1 MGKSILKVKNVY
13 KNFGGV
19 HALEDVSLE
28 ITEGRVCALM
38 GENGAGKSTL
48 GKIISGIIPATSG
61 TIEFA
66 GEVLNS
72 HTALEAQQRGIA
84 IIMQELDL
92 FFNQTI
98 AENIA
103 LANANFPRY
112 ASGFINHKKLNRECS
127 PWLEKVGLNVSPSKP
142 LSELPIGQVQLVAIA
157 RALSM
162 NCRLIIMDEPTSS
175 LTAEGVTILFKLI
188 RELKGHGI
196 TIIYVSHKMSEIF
209 EIADDIIVMRD
220 GRYVDKKRTEDTSPD
235 EIIALMVGREID
247 SSAINRSY
255 LQEQVVLE
263 LQNLTTRHVT
273 DISLKLRKGEVLGM
287 AGLVGAGRSELAE
300 ALFGLDSTRSGKV
313 ILKGQEIVINNP
325 KDAMDAG
332 IGFVPEDRKWQGL
345 MMKQSVEDNLCM
357 SIHDRISSRGFINKH
372 SVEDSYLKASIST
385 KLKAASSR
393 IGISTLSGGNQQKVL
408 LSRWLLVDPEII
420 FLDEPTRGI
429 DVGAKQD
436 IYEIIEDLAAQ
447 GKSVILVS
455 SELPELLRCCD
466 RIAVM
471 SAGRLAGI
479 VEKDSTDQEEIMNLA
494 MKYL

>member
-1 MGKSILKVKNVY
+1 MEKTILKVKNVS
-13 KNFGGV
+13 KHFGGV
-19 HALEDVSLE
+19 CALDNISME
-28 ITEGRVCALM
+28 ITQGKVTALM

-48 GKIISGIIPATSG
+48 GKIISGIIPPSSG
-61 TIEFA
+61 SIEFM
-66 GEVLNS
+66 GEELHS
-72 HTALEAQQRGIA
+72 HTALDGQEKGIA

-103 LANANFPRY
+103 LANTNFPKY
-112 ASGFINHKKLNRECS
+112 SSGFINHKKLNRECV
-127 PWLEKVGLNVSPSKP
+127 PWLEKVGLKVNPSMI
-142 LSELPIGQVQLVAIA
+142 LSKLPIGQVQLVAIA

-162 NCRLIIMDEPTSS
+162 NCKLIIMDEPTSS
-175 LTAEGVTILFKLI
+175 LTDEGVATLFNLI
-188 RELKGHGI
+188 RELKNHDI

-209 EIADDIIVMRD
+209 EIADNIVVMRD
-220 GRYVDKKRTEDTSPD
+220 GRYVDKKNKNHTTPD
-235 EIIALMVGREID
+235 EIISMMVGREID
-247 SSAINRSY
+247 SSAINKSF
-255 LQEQVVLE
+255 LQDKTVLE
-263 LQNLTTRHVT
+263 LQSLTTSHVK
-273 DISLKLRKGEVLGM
+273 DVSLKLHKGEVLGM

-300 ALFGLDSTRSGKV
+300 ALFGLDTLMSGKV
-313 ILKGQEIVINNP
+313 ILNGKEVVINTP
-325 KDAMDAG
+325 KDAMNAG

-357 SIHDRISSRGFINKH
+357 SIHDKISSRGFIKKR
-372 SVEDSYLKASIST
+372 SVESSFLQASVST

-393 IGISTLSGGNQQKVL
+393 IGIDTLSGGNQQKVL
-408 LSRWLLVDPEII
+408 LSRWLLVDPDII

-436 IYEIIEDLAAQ
+436 IYEIIEDLAYQ
-447 GKSVILVS
+447 GKSIILVS

-466 RIAVM
+466 RIAVL

-479 VEKDSTDQEEIMNLA
+479 VKKESTDQEEIMDLA

>member
-1 MGKSILKVKNVY
+1 MGKSILRVKNIS
-13 KNFGGV
+13 KHFGGV
-19 HALEDVSLE
+19 CALENISMD
-28 ITEGRVCALM
+28 ITEGRVTALM

-48 GKIISGIIPATSG
+48 GKIISGVLPASSG
-61 TIEFA
+61 VVEFK
-66 GEVLNS
+66 GEELHS
-72 HTALEAQQRGIA
+72 HSALEGQKKGIA

-103 LANANFPRY
+103 LANANFPKY
-112 ASGFINHKKLNRECS
+112 SSGFINHKKLNNECK
-127 PWLEKVGLNVSPSKP
+127 PWLEKVGLKVSPATT
-142 LSELPIGQVQLVAIA
+142 LSLLPIGQVQLVAIA

-162 NCRLIIMDEPTSS
+162 NSKLIIMDEPTSS
-175 LTAEGVTILFKLI
+175 LTDEGVATLFNLI
-188 RELKGHGI
+188 RELKDHGI

-209 EIADDIIVMRD
+209 EIADDIVVMRD
-220 GRYVDKKRTEDTSPD
+220 GKYISKKDKNNTTPD
-235 EIIALMVGREID
+235 EIISLMVGRAID
-247 SSAINRSY
+247 SSAINKSY
-255 LQEQVVLE
+255 LQEKVVLE
-263 LQNLTTRHVT
+263 LRNLTTRHVT
-273 DISLKLRKGEVLGM
+273 DVSLKLRKGEVLGM

-300 ALFGLDSTRSGKV
+300 ALFGLDETQSGKV
-313 ILKGQEIVINNP
+313 ILNGKEVVITTP
-325 KDAMDAG
+325 KEAMNAG

-357 SIHDRISSRGFINKH
+357 SIHEKISSRGFIKK
-372 SVEDSYLKASIST
+372 SRVEASYLQASVST

-393 IGISTLSGGNQQKVL
+393 IGIGTLSGGNQQKVL

-436 IYEIIEDLAAQ
+436 IYEIIEDLASQ
-447 GKSVILVS
+447 GKSIMLVS

-479 VEKDSTDQEEIMNLA
+479 VEKENTDQEEIMDLA

>member
-1 MGKSILKVKNVY
+1 MEKSILKVKNVS
-13 KNFGGV
+13 KHFGGV
-19 HALEDVSLE
+19 CALEKISME
-28 ITEGRVCALM
+28 INKGSVTALM

-48 GKIISGIIPATSG
+48 GKIISGIIPPSSG
-61 TIEFA
+61 SVEFM
-66 GEVLNS
+66 GEELHS
-72 HTALEAQQRGIA
+72 HTALEGQRCGIA

-103 LANANFPRY
+103 LANTNFPKY
-112 ASGFINHKKLNRECS
+112 SSGFINHKKLNRECV
-127 PWLEKVGLNVSPSKP
+127 PWLEKVGLKVNPSTV
-142 LSELPIGQVQLVAIA
+142 LSMLPIGQVQLVAIA

-162 NCRLIIMDEPTSS
+162 NCKLIIMDEPTSS
-175 LTAEGVTILFKLI
+175 LTDEGVATLFNLI
-188 RELKGHGI
+188 RELKSQGI

-209 EIADDIIVMRD
+209 EIADEIIVMRD
-220 GRYVDKKRTEDTSPD
+220 GKYVDKKDKNKTTPD
-235 EIIALMVGREID
+235 EIISMMVGREID
-247 SSAINRSY
+247 SSAINKSY
-255 LQEQVVLE
+255 LQDEVVLE
-263 LQNLTTRHVT
+263 LCSLTTQHVNNV
-273 DISLKLRKGEVLGM
+273 SLKLHKGEVMGM

-300 ALFGLDSTRSGKV
+300 ALFGLDAKQSGKV
-313 ILKGQEIVINNP
+313 MLKGKEVIINTP
-325 KDAMDAG
+325 KDAMDVG

-357 SIHDRISSRGFINKH
+357 SIHEKISSRGFIKKR
-372 SVEDSYLKASIST
+372 SVESSYLQASVST

-393 IGISTLSGGNQQKVL
+393 IGIDTLSGGNQQKVL

-436 IYEIIEDLAAQ
+436 IYEIIEDLAFH
-447 GKSVILVS
+447 GKSIMLVS

-466 RIAVM
+466 RIAVL

-479 VEKDSTDQEEIMNLA
+479 VEKDNTDQEEIMDLA